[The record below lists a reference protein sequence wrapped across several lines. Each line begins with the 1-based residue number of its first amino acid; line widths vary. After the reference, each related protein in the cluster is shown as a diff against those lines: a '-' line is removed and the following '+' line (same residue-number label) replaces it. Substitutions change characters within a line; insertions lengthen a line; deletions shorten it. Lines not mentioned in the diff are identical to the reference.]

1 MSSTHGRLT
10 GTVGQGQSCSL
21 SEVSFLP
28 QIQHQQSEGS
38 FHPVCFNLQVA
49 LVVLVAG
56 HDHLPEQPVSQ
67 GHIVD
72 PVVSRGQ
79 IEQ

>member
-10 GTVGQGQSCSL
+10 VGQGQSGSL
-21 SEVSFLP
+21 SEVSFFAKFSSKVKAHS
-28 QIQHQQSEGS
+28 IR
-38 FHPVCFNLQVA
+38 PVLTLR
-49 LVVLVAG
+49 LVVLVTA